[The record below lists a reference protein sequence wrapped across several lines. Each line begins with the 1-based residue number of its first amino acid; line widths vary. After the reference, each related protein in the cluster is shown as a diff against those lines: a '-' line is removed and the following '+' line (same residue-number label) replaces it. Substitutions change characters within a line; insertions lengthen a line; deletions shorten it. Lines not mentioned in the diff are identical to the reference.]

1 MISMFFSLSFPPLLH
16 FHSTLRKRNALSW
29 RSHYQPHQHHQQH
42 HNQESAIRLSSS
54 SSGQKIMA
62 IRRLPDLKYLI
73 WHWPRFIVFLFYFA
87 VRFWWQVKNSRNKP
101 LNLPPSGRP
110 PILILYSPFHPLL
123 VLNLEC
129 SLINPR
135 AKTNRTLSQ
144 GDPVCVG
151 EEGSSWTSACPQARQ
166 EGNQGLHRLLVKIFP
181 LWGFRV
187 LLRHLF
193 YHLSIFVCRCWSS
206 LPTGV
211 PIPWRCTRTQG
222 PGTARQHQED
232 CLGFAKLEICGSFSF
247 QILAVKDKTD
257 QNKCNSMG
265 GY

>member
-1 MISMFFSLSFPPLLH
+1 MIFCPLLDE
-16 FHSTLRKRNALSW
+16 LKRIADSW
-29 RSHYQPHQHHQQH
+29 
-42 HNQESAIRLSSS
+42 LCW
-54 SSGQKIMA
+54 
-62 IRRLPDLKYLI
+62 YLYI
-73 WHWPRFIVFLFYFA
+73 IGRFCVC
-87 VRFWWQVKNSRNKP
+87 VTKNSRNKP

-129 SLINPR
+129 SFLNPR
-135 AKTNRTLSQ
+135 AKTNHYSQ

-166 EGNQGLHRLLVKIFP
+166 EGNQGLHRLLVTIFP
-181 LWGFRV
+181 LWWFQI
-187 LLRHLF
+187 LLRQLF

-211 PIPWRCTRTQG
+211 PIPWRCTRTQE
-222 PGTARQHQED
+222 PGTTRQHQEH
-232 CLGFAKLEICGSFSF
+232 CLGFAKLEICGSSSF
-247 QILAVKDKTD
+247 QILVVKDNTD